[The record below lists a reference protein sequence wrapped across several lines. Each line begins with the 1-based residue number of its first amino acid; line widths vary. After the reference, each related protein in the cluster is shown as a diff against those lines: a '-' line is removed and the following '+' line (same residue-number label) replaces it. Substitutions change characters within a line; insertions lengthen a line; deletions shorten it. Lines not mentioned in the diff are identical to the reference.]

1 MGEMLLYLGIIAVAT
16 VVVWKGSDLL
26 EDAAEKLSAYYGL
39 PSVVHGTIVVAV
51 GSSFP
56 ELSSTVLATLLHG
69 EFELGLSTVVGSAIF
84 NILVIPGLS
93 GLAAKK
99 TLKTDRDLVYK
110 DAQFYITSVAMLII
124 TFCFAV
130 IYNPK
135 EGGTN
140 LEGYISP
147 LLALAPLALYGLYI
161 FIQAQDVKDAK
172 QPRDK
177 TVNVK
182 RAWFILF
189 ISLILIVAGVEGL
202 VNAAIFMGDYFGTPS
217 FLWGILVIATATS
230 IPDAII
236 SVRLAKRGDSVS
248 SLGNVIGSNIFDLLV
263 AIPAG
268 VIIAGPTLI
277 SLGVAVPLLAV
288 LTLAT
293 LQLFISMR
301 LRLGLSIRESWLL
314 LFSYSIF
321 IVWMIFET
329 FGITTWIPGAQMQ

>member
-1 MGEMLLYLGIIAVAT
+1 MGTLLLYIGIIAVAT

-26 EDAAEKLSAYYGL
+26 EGAAEQLSAYYGL

-130 IYNPK
+130 LYNPK
-135 EGGTN
+135 EGGE

-147 LLALAPLALYGLYI
+147 LLALAPLGLYGLYI

-177 TVNVK
+177 
-182 RAWFILF
+182 
-189 ISLILIVAGVEGL
+189 S
-202 VNAAIFMGDYFGTPS
+202 
-217 FLWGILVIATATS
+217 
-230 IPDAII
+230 
-236 SVRLAKRGDSVS
+236 
-248 SLGNVIGSNIFDLLV
+248 
-263 AIPAG
+263 
-268 VIIAGPTLI
+268 
-277 SLGVAVPLLAV
+277 
-288 LTLAT
+288 
-293 LQLFISMR
+293 
-301 LRLGLSIRESWLL
+301 
-314 LFSYSIF
+314 
-321 IVWMIFET
+321 
-329 FGITTWIPGAQMQ
+329 